1 MTMTK
6 YIYRGVEHEK
16 TGAEGSSSANFAGV
30 YRGSK
35 YTNQQTKQSIQPK
48 QKSGVYR
55 GVRWGLKND

>member
-1 MTMTK
+1 MTS
-6 YIYRGVEHEK
+6 IYRGIEHTNK
-16 TGAEGSSSANFAGV
+16 STEGSSSANFQGV

>member
-1 MTMTK
+1 MT
-6 YIYRGVEHEK
+6 YIYRGVEHDRI
-16 TGAEGSSSANFAGV
+16 AQSSISANFAGV

-55 GVRWGLKND
+55 GVRWDMKKDG